1 MAENNYKVVMGDSAS
16 QISDKFY
23 ANLKKNIRI
32 EKNTDGNAFELDWI
46 DEIEKAVPYIDN
58 IFENPKRFIVTEEEI
73 LNVEKSKKVGVAT
86 VKHLSKHTNFISEY
100 DEETND
106 IRPSKLLN
114 ELKEE
119 TFNTYENRFIY
130 TLVDLMDSFIRHM
143 EEKMEALDYSKN
155 NIFESNSETNVLG
168 EEVKCAIRLN
178 SSKKVDF
185 MSGDDDTKHRISV
198 IKSNINSWK
207 LTGVYTS
214 LKKEKAAKVK
224 SPLNRTNVLK
234 KNPNFKI
241 AASLWDFLNSYREEE
256 SHNNTPPDVVN
267 SLAPNLQ
274 GIIDNS
280 SLMYYLIMKMASTSN
295 KYQIE
300 KYNKLI
306 KEASMN
312 MIKETTELLIDS
324 DNGITKQ
331 DLVDVVSNTYNE
343 VKYKKTLDA
352 SLIETK
358 IKTAIRQYVEKVDGS
373 YFELESGE
381 KNEQKVVAEDNI

>member
-1 MAENNYKVVMGDSAS
+1 MAENNYKVVMGDSTS
-16 QISDKFY
+16 QISEKFY
-23 ANLKKNIRI
+23 NNLKKNVRI
-32 EKNTDGNAFELDWI
+32 EKNIDGSAFELDWI

-100 DEETND
+100 DEETNY

-130 TLVDLMDSFIRHM
+130 TLVDLMDSFVRHM
-143 EEKMEALDYSKN
+143 EEKMEALNFSKN
-155 NIFESNSETNVLG
+155 NTFESNSETNVMG
-168 EEVKCAIRLN
+168 EDVKCSIKMVA
-178 SSKKVDF
+178 SKKINSMDT
-185 MSGDDDTKHRISV
+185 DDDLSHRLRV

-207 LTGVYTS
+207 STGVYTS

-241 AASLWDFLNSYREEE
+241 AASLWDYLNSYREQEE
-256 SHNNTPPDVVN
+256 ENENHPETIN
-267 SLAPNLQ
+267 SLEQNLQ

-280 SLMYYLIMKMASTSN
+280 SLMYYLIMKMSTTKN

-300 KYNKLI
+300 NYNRLT
-306 KEASMN
+306 KEAAMN
-312 MIKETTELLIDS
+312 MMKQTTEMLMDS
-324 DNGITKQ
+324 DSGITKQ
-331 DLVDVVSNTYNE
+331 DLVDAVSNTYNDI
-343 VKYKKTLDA
+343 KYKKTLDA

-358 IKTAIRQYVEKVDGS
+358 IKSAIRQYVEKVDGS

-381 KNEQKVVAEDNI
+381 KNEKKVVAEDNI